1 MTPSLFL
8 LRFENIPPP
17 PQYTEKRKAPAEA
30 DAEKQYGFEVRTRS
44 GIEQPECRANMG
56 VGGRATPRSV
66 AEKSAGFVK
75 PGRVAAE
82 MTERMQAIARTVG
95 IMTYNPN
102 GFLRFGVFFASSP
115 SFLAKSH
122 RRACL
127 GAASWTAQARRLDGK
142 RQKSALNTPPPGTLR
157 PSPPQVPPRMS
168 KDEQG

>member
-30 DAEKQYGFEVRTRS
+30 DAEKQYGFEVRTCS

-82 MTERMQAIARTVG
+82 MTERMQASAGTVG
-95 IMTYNPN
+95 IMTYKAN
-102 GFLRFGVFFASSP
+102 GFLRFRGVFCKFPVISCKIAP
-115 SFLAKSH
+115 PRLPG
-122 RRACL
+122 RCE
-127 GAASWTAQARRLDGK
+127 LDGAGSPPGWK
-142 RQKSALNTPPPGTLR
+142 AAKIRPEHAAARNTPPL
-157 PSPPQVPPRMS
+157 SP
-168 KDEQG
+168 